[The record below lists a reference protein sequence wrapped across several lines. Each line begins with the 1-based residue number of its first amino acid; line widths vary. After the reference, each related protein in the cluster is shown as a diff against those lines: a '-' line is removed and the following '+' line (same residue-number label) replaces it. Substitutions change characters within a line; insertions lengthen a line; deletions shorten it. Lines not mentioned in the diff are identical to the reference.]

1 MQTSVHKTHDHTCG
15 YILDFHVFDVYW
27 ITVALFLLL
36 SRVRVFPVLLFEVFT
51 VIWDFFFFFSPLSLV
66 LNSFTFY
73 PAVYG
78 HNSSTM
84 LLLYIILRSSSFVT
98 ALSVQTLRN
107 WCIHIIHI

>member
-15 YILDFHVFDVYW
+15 YILDFHVFDIYW
-27 ITVALFLLL
+27 IAVALFLLL
-36 SRVRVFPVLLFEVFT
+36 SGVRVFPVLLFEVFT
-51 VIWDFFFFFSPLSLV
+51 VIWDFFFFFPPSLV

-107 WCIHIIHI
+107 WCIIIIHI

>member
-1 MQTSVHKTHDHTCG
+1 MQISVHNTHDHTCG

-27 ITVALFLLL
+27 ITIALFLLL

-51 VIWDFFFFFSPLSLV
+51 VIWDFFPPFFGLEQLYLLSFL
-66 LNSFTFY
+66 L
-73 PAVYG
+73 YG
-78 HNSSTM
+78 HNSSAM

-98 ALSVQTLRN
+98 ALSVQMLRN

>member
-15 YILDFHVFDVYW
+15 YILDFHVFDIYW
-27 ITVALFLLL
+27 IAVALFLLL
-36 SRVRVFPVLLFEVFT
+36 SGVRVFPVLLFEVFT
-51 VIWDFFFFFSPLSLV
+51 VIWDFFFFFPPSLV

-84 LLLYIILRSSSFVT
+84 LLLYIILSSSSFVT

-107 WCIHIIHI
+107 WCIIIIHI